1 MKQRGKTVRFL
12 LTVAFIVLTGISL
25 SANGLNLNGVGSKAI
40 AMGGAF
46 IGLADDYSAIFWNP
60 AALTQTKQTTLF
72 MFETNLIPK
81 GTYQFSLAAID
92 TKSVSKIYPSGAIG
106 YLRPI
111 NDKLVL
117 GLCAYVPAGSG
128 STWDGNALK
137 NLSGGKVFIWKSMIA
152 IVTVAPVIAYKVS
165 DTFSLGA
172 TINLNYG
179 LLNLQRPTA
188 IGQFEEKSSG
198 IAFGATLG
206 AFFKPSDKFSAG
218 VNFRTPSKVKF
229 KGTVKMAGA
238 ALMGLPAEDDS
249 EREASWP
256 MWLGAGIAAKPID
269 KLTITADVQYTNW
282 KKVQDIPITFSNA
295 GWKLAFETVSK
306 LDLKWKDTIQYRLGL
321 QYALCEKWALRAG
334 YYYDPSPSPNETL
347 SILLPEITYNVI
359 TAGFGYQ
366 AGKLTID
373 ACFEMLMGKDATMA
387 PGSGTGM
394 PGTHGMN
401 ILVPNIA
408 LTYRF

>member
-1 MKQRGKTVRFL
+1 MKQMGKTVRFL
-12 LTVAFIVLTGISL
+12 LTVALIVFSGISL

-46 IGLADDYSAIFWNP
+46 IGLADDYSAVFWNP
-60 AALTQTKQTTLF
+60 AGLTQTKQSTLF
-72 MFETNLIPK
+72 LFETNLIPK
-81 GTYQFSLAAID
+81 GTYQFSMAGID
-92 TKSVSKIYPSGAIG
+92 AKSVSKIYPSGALG
-106 YLRPI
+106 YLKPI

-128 STWDGNALK
+128 STWDGEALK
-137 NLSGGKVFIWKSMIA
+137 NLAGGKVYTWESMIA
-152 IVTVAPVIAYKVS
+152 IVTVAPVIAYKVT

-172 TINLNYG
+172 TLNLNYG

-188 IGQFEEKSSG
+188 VGQYEEKSSG

-218 VNFRTPSKVKF
+218 INFRTPAKVKF
-229 KGTVKMAGA
+229 KGTVKMPGA

-282 KKVQDIPITFSNA
+282 KKVQDIPMTFTNA
-295 GWKLAFETVSK
+295 GWKQYLEAGSK
-306 LDLKWKDTIQYRLGL
+306 LDLKWEDTIQYRLGV
-321 QYALCEKWALRAG
+321 QYALCDKWALRAG
-334 YYYDPSPSPNETL
+334 YYYDPSPSPTETL

-373 ACFEMLMGKDATMA
+373 ACFEMLMGKDATMT

-394 PGTHGMN
+394 PGTHGMS

-408 LTYRF
+408 ITYHF

>member
-1 MKQRGKTVRFL
+1 MKQRGKFMRFF
-12 LTVAFIVLTGISL
+12 LTVALIAFTGISL

-46 IGLADDYSAIFWNP
+46 IGLADDYSAVFWNP
-60 AALTQTKQTTLF
+60 AALTQTKQATLF
-72 MFETNLIPK
+72 VFETNLIPK
-81 GTYQFSLAAID
+81 GTYQFTMAGID
-92 TKSVSKIYPSGAIG
+92 AKSVSKIYPSGAIG
-106 YLRPI
+106 YLKPV

-128 STWDGNALK
+128 STWDGNDLK
-137 NLSGGKVFIWKSMIA
+137 NLSGGKVYNWESMIA
-152 IVTVAPVIAYKVS
+152 IVTVAPVIAYKVT

-172 TINLNYG
+172 TLNLNYG

-188 IGQFEEKSSG
+188 VGQYEEKSTG
-198 IAFGATLG
+198 IAFGATVG
-206 AFFKPSDKFSAG
+206 AFFKPSDKFSVG

-229 KGTVKMAGA
+229 KGTVKMPGA
-238 ALMGLPAEDDS
+238 ALLGLPAEDDS

-256 MWLGAGIAAKPID
+256 MWLGAGVAFKPID

-282 KKVQDIPITFSNA
+282 KKVQDIPITFTNA
-295 GWKLAFETVSK
+295 GWKQYFEKGSK
-306 LDLKWKDTIQYRLGL
+306 LELKWKDTIQYRLGME
-321 QYALCEKWALRAG
+321 YSLCETWALRAG

-347 SILLPEITYNVI
+347 SILLPEITYNVV
-359 TAGFGYQ
+359 TAGFGYR
-366 AGKLTID
+366 AEKFTID

-387 PGSGTGM
+387 LGSGTGM

-408 LTYRF
+408 FTYRF